1 MPKIEATLHK
11 RSAAKTQGNAALSH
25 TLVVVE
31 ARRSFMVG
39 LGYAATLSAFI
50 NVLQLT
56 VPLYMLQV
64 HDRVL
69 NSRSMDTLAM
79 LSVLAAGALILYGIL
94 EFIRSQVFLVMG
106 GRLVRRLNEPVLSAS
121 IRATAR
127 EGAGKAA
134 QALRDLSD
142 LRNFLTGHAVSAPLE
157 AAWSPIFLAVLFMLH
172 PGFGIAGI
180 VSVLVLILSSVA
192 MDLFTRG
199 ILSEANKENIDA
211 ISNIAGQVRHAEV
224 IESMGMLSALSARWR
239 IAQFRALELLETGNR
254 RGRAISSITRTVRYG
269 MQLFIL
275 ALGCILAIR
284 QEISAGAMI
293 AATIVTGRL
302 LLPFDSVVEN
312 SRQWITASGAWKRV
326 RGLLETEGTDRQ
338 TMPTLV
344 AEGDLVV
351 DRLIYAAQ
359 GQDVPIIKGIS
370 FSLSPGEVLGV
381 IGPSA
386 AGKSTLARLLV
397 GIIKPTAGGVYL
409 DGNSVFLWER
419 TSFGQLVGYLPQSV
433 SLLDGTIRENIARM
447 EDGDPRA
454 VIEAARIADVHE
466 MIGRLPLGYDTP
478 VGDARLTLSGG
489 QRQRVALARCLYGHP
504 RLIVLDEPNA
514 NLDSNGEA
522 ALIRAIRAAKADG
535 AIVIMIAHRPA
546 IMEIADKLLVLENGR
561 VSQYGPRTD
570 IIAPMTADRQGP
582 KPSPAIAQ
590 GGDRR

>member
-1 MPKIEATLHK
+1 MPKIEAT
-11 RSAAKTQGNAALSH
+11 SPNVAAIKTQGKATLPQAVAL
-25 TLVVVE
+25 E
-31 ARRSFMVG
+31 ARRSFMTG
-39 LGYAATLSAFI
+39 LGYAAILSAFI

-79 LSVLAAGALILYGIL
+79 LSVLAAGALMLYGLL

-121 IRATAR
+121 IRASAR
-127 EGAGKAA
+127 EGAAKAS
-134 QALRDLSD
+134 QALRDLSE

-180 VSVLVLILSSVA
+180 VSVLILIISSVA
-192 MDLFTRG
+192 TDIFTRG
-199 ILSEANKENIDA
+199 LLNEANKANVEA
-211 ISNIAGQVRHAEV
+211 ISSIAGQVRHAEA
-224 IESMGMLSALSARWR
+224 IESMGMMAALATRWRLAQFSAL
-239 IAQFRALELLETGNR
+239 QLLESGNR
-254 RGRAISSITRTVRYG
+254 RGRIISSVTRTIRYG

-312 SRQWITASGAWKRV
+312 SRQWIMARSAWTRV
-326 RGLLETEGTDRQ
+326 RELLENEGAERQ
-338 TMPTLV
+338 TMPTTI

-359 GQDVPIIKGIS
+359 GQDVPIIKGVS
-370 FSLSPGEVLGV
+370 FSLSPGEVLGIV
-381 IGPSA
+381 GPSA

-397 GIIKPTAGGVYL
+397 GIIKPTAGGIYL
-409 DGNSVFLWER
+409 DGNSVYLWER

-447 EDGDPRA
+447 DEGDPRA

-478 VGDARLTLSGG
+478 IGDARMTLSGG
-489 QRQRVALARCLYGHP
+489 QRQRVALARCLYGRP

-514 NLDSNGEA
+514 NLDATGEA

-535 AIVIMIAHRPA
+535 SIVIMIAHRPA
-546 IMEIADKLLVLENGR
+546 IMEVADKLLVLENGR

-570 IIAPMTADRQGP
+570 IVAPMTGERPAP
-582 KPSPAIAQ
+582 KSGPAIAQ